1 MGGRSM
7 KNNHYILTIEIK
19 TNMNP
24 KKTREEIE
32 KLLERQEQEYHPG
45 CEYFKSKI
53 RKFEVKI

>member
-1 MGGRSM
+1 M
-7 KNNHYILTIEIK
+7 KNNYYIVTVEIK

-24 KKTREEIE
+24 KKTREEME

-53 RKFEVKI
+53 RKVEVKT